1 MELSVL
7 VSPILTMVMQIMEPN
22 EGVVIPWLA
31 VEAKWPYTINGR
43 SLIRVDMTKKRENS
57 FCCV

>member
-7 VSPILTMVMQIMEPN
+7 VSPILTMIMQIMEPN

-31 VEAKWPYTINGR
+31 VEAKWPYTINGW

-57 FCCV
+57 FYCV